1 MRALRCAP
9 EAEAGL
15 TVPAGPLDPPADPWP
30 HRNQD
35 PMGFPGAWSPD
46 VPARGLRPSL
56 KAQGGRGH
64 CLVLERAAPPSTQ
77 KSLLDLLKT
86 FPFSPT

>member
-1 MRALRCAP
+1 
-9 EAEAGL
+9 
-15 TVPAGPLDPPADPWP
+15 
-30 HRNQD
+30 
-35 PMGFPGAWSPD
+35 MGFPGAWSPD

-86 FPFSPT
+86 FPFSHVNSQNPRLKFVRGA